1 MSYRS
6 NIVYG
11 YDGSFDGLLSVIFD
25 AFSRR
30 EVPEHIFTY
39 ANEENTLFAVHEV
52 ENTEDKA
59 KRVGKW
65 LKGFSSEVFTVFYY
79 GYLTCIKNK
88 EMELL
93 MLAIKL
99 NKEGNPTGNVLSR
112 DELKLML
119 EIAKG
124 SGVDLCHE
132 NEKGIYG
139 ETEQGCL
146 DLYQALPELKG
157 IFDPAN
163 FVQCG
168 RDTKIAWPMLA
179 PYIKYLHIKDALADG
194 SVVPAGKGIGNLAYI
209 LGEYQKQGG
218 NAVTLEP
225 HLTVFKGLA
234 ELERAGEQTQTGVY
248 RYPDSDSAFD
258 AACEALKEILDTLT
272 EREADVLRMRF
283 GMYDG
288 RTHTLEEVGQI
299 FGVTRERIRQIENKA
314 IRKLRHPSRAKKI
327 KDFYC

>member
-1 MSYRS
+1 M
-6 NIVYG
+6 NIYAFADEASPILEKQIAAMKRNGLQGMELRRVFDCLPDKLAAEQAKEVRRQMADAG
-11 YDGSFDGLLSVIFD
+11 LEVWSIGSPIGKIDIETGNHEAHMEGF
-25 AFSRR
+25 
-30 EVPEHIFTY
+30 
-39 ANEENTLFAVHEV
+39 NNTLEV
-52 ENTEDKA
+52 AHITGA
-59 KRVGKW
+59 KNIRLFSYYIPKGKEATPY
-65 LKGFSSEVFTVFYY
+65 KNEVIDRM
-79 GYLTCIKNK
+79 G
-88 EMELL
+88 M
-93 MLAIKL
+93 
-99 NKEGNPTGNVLSR
+99 
-112 DELKLML
+112 ML

-258 AACEALKEILDTLT
+258 AACEALKEIL
-272 EREADVLRMRF
+272 
-283 GMYDG
+283 
-288 RTHTLEEVGQI
+288 
-299 FGVTRERIRQIENKA
+299 
-314 IRKLRHPSRAKKI
+314 
-327 KDFYC
+327 